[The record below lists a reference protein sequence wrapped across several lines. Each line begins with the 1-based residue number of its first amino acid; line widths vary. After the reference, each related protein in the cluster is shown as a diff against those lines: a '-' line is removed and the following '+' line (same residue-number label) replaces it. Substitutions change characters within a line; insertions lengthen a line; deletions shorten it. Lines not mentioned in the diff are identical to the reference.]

1 MAEKD
6 SPTEPTIHFLL
17 AAVYRA
23 QGKSAEAQA
32 EMKTYGELQRQASAA
47 VAGQASEANTIKDNA
62 H

>member
-1 MAEKD
+1 MAEKE
-6 SPTEPTIHFLL
+6 SPSEPTIHFLL

-32 EMKTYGELQRQASAA
+32 EMKTYGKLQREASAA
-47 VAGQASEANTIKDNA
+47 VAAQANDASAIKNNA